1 MGLCVPTRLVLAL
14 LLILLVA
21 DRATAAESAPIE
33 TVPIEIAQA
42 EVALTGGW
50 RFAPGDDARRAAPDF
65 DDTAWER
72 VDLTPEP
79 HAHDADV
86 GLTDYVPGWFTR
98 GHAGYTG
105 YAWYR
110 LRIDVAAT
118 PGTRLA
124 LLAPAYV
131 EDAFELY
138 WNGRLLGGS
147 GDFATTP
154 PAIFGARPQRFELP
168 HDAANAASVLAIRV
182 WMRDGAER
190 EPDAGGIHIAPRIG
204 ERSAIDLRYE
214 SQWRQT
220 ILGYIVDAVQPAA
233 FVVLALIAL
242 AAARP
247 SGDAAFLRRLAF
259 ALLLTAAL
267 RANQAVY
274 FWTSIESAATF
285 DIVKYV
291 ALEPLGLAAWMLAW
305 HARFAAGRQ
314 PGIVAA
320 IIALALATML
330 AAALDGVPDAVR
342 TILRAAAAALLAAIV
357 VRASPRCVPNY
368 ALSVVAVALVA
379 TGQFA
384 EELWALGVP
393 GIWFPFGVG
402 VSRTQ
407 FAYAALIVVLG
418 VLVLRTLTRRAAAS
432 TGVSP

>member
-1 MGLCVPTRLVLAL
+1 MFARLAL
-14 LLILLVA
+14 AWLLALLVA
-21 DRATAAESAPIE
+21 DRAAAQTIE
-33 TVPIEIAQA
+33 LAHA

-50 RFAPGDDARRAAPDF
+50 RFAPGDDARRAAPDY
-65 DDTAWER
+65 DDAAWAH
-72 VDLTPEP
+72 VDLTPQP
-79 HAHDADV
+79 NAHDADV
-86 GLTDYVPGWFTR
+86 GLTDYVPGWFAR

-110 LRIDVAAT
+110 LRIRVAAPT
-118 PGTRLA
+118 GTRLA

-138 WNGRLLGGS
+138 WNGALLGGS

-154 PAIFGARPQRFELP
+154 PTIVGAKPQRFDLP
-168 HDAANAASVLAIRV
+168 DDAANGRSVLAIRV
-182 WMRDGAER
+182 WMRAGAER
-190 EPDAGGIHIAPRIG
+190 EADAGGIHITPRLG
-204 ERSAIDLRYE
+204 ERSAIGLRYE

-233 FVVLALIAL
+233 FVVLALVAL

-247 SGDAAFLRRLAF
+247 SGDAAFLRRLALS
-259 ALLLTAAL
+259 LLLTAAL

-285 DIVKYV
+285 DVVKYV
-291 ALEPLGLAAWMLAW
+291 LLEPLGLAAWMLAW
-305 HARFAAGRQ
+305 QARFASGRQ
-314 PGIVAA
+314 AGIVVA
-320 IIALALATML
+320 IVALAFATML
-330 AAALDGVPDAVR
+330 AAAIDSVPDGAR
-342 TILRAAAAALLAAIV
+342 TILRAVAAALLVAIV
-357 VRASPRCVPNY
+357 ARASPRRVPDY
-368 ALSVVAVALVA
+368 ALGVAAVVLLAI
-379 TGQFA
+379 GQFA
-384 EELWALGVP
+384 EELWALRVQ